1 MKAYDIIVAP
11 MLTEKTNT
19 QRESINVYVFKVN
32 KRANKK
38 EVGAA
43 IKELFNV
50 TPVSCNLLNIKSKAK
65 VVVSRRGYPIG
76 KGKTSSWKKAYVYLK
91 KEDKIDIF

>member
-1 MKAYDIIVAP
+1 MKAYDIIVSP

-38 EVGAA
+38 RLVQQ
-43 IKELFNV
+43 
-50 TPVSCNLLNIKSKAK
+50 
-65 VVVSRRGYPIG
+65 
-76 KGKTSSWKKAYVYLK
+76 
-91 KEDKIDIF
+91 